1 MKFLISILFLVLSL
15 SASAQVKQGSFSSGE
30 ETLIS
35 DLKYLI
41 EGKNLALITNKTAV
55 NSGGKHIIEILTE
68 NNFHLKKIFTPEHGF
83 SADDIYKGSDTEIP
97 VIQLYGKKNSFTR
110 QDVDGID
117 VIIFDIQEL
126 GARFYT
132 YTSTL
137 YLTMKDAADF
147 GKTYIVCDRPSVA
160 NLNYAGGFL
169 LDEKFSSFVGRI
181 PAPAVFGLTIGE
193 LASFLNGEYI
203 KSSQLFVAAMKGYG
217 RNTKYEDVMSGW
229 VNPSPSIL
237 SLASARNY
245 PALCFL
251 EGTNISE
258 GRGTDTPFI
267 VFGAPFVDAK
277 SLLGELDK
285 CGLTG
290 VEFTE
295 TEFVPLQEKLPSY
308 TALKFNGVKC
318 FGLRLNVTDINNLK
332 PFDVSVAIL
341 LSLKK
346 TVPEFAWDKGNFI
359 DKLAGTDT
367 LRKMINDGYSYEE
380 ILNRAGEDVTEFTG
394 LSSRYLLY

>member
-1 MKFLISILFLVLSL
+1 MKYFTAIFFLLLTLGG
-15 SASAQVKQGSFSSGE
+15 AAQVKDAGFSSGE
-30 ETLIS
+30 ETLVS

-41 EGKNLALITNKTAV
+41 EGKSLALITNKTAV
-55 NSGGKHIIEILTE
+55 DRGGKHIIEILTG
-68 NNFHLKKIFTPEHGF
+68 NNFNLKKIFTPEHGF
-83 SADDIYKGSDTEIP
+83 SADDIPGGSDAGIP
-97 VIQLYGKKNSFTR
+97 VIQLYGKKNSFTAK
-110 QDVDGID
+110 DVEDID

-137 YLTMKDAADF
+137 YLTMKDAANF

-160 NLNYAGGFL
+160 NLNYAGGFI

-181 PAPAVFGLTIGE
+181 PTPAVFGLTTGE
-193 LASFLNGEYI
+193 LANLLNGEHI
-203 KSSQLFVAAMKGYG
+203 KSSRFFVAEMKGYE

-229 VNPSPSIL
+229 INPSPSIL

-277 SLLGELDK
+277 SLLGEINNF
-285 CGLTG
+285 GFAG
-290 VEFTE
+290 VEFSE
-295 TEFVPLQEKLPSY
+295 TEFVPVQEKLPSY

-318 FGLRLNVTDINNLK
+318 RGLKMNVTDVNK
-332 PFDVSVAIL
+332 FRPFEVSVAIL
-341 LSLKK
+341 MSLKK
-346 TVPEFAWDKGNFI
+346 TAPEFAWDKGNFI
-359 DKLAGTDT
+359 DKLAGTDI
-367 LRKMINDGYSYEE
+367 LRKMISEGYSYDE
-380 ILNRAGEDVTEFTG
+380 IITRAGEDAGEFTRI
-394 LSSRYLLY
+394 SSRYLLY